1 MLSLYSGAAVTLF
14 SPGCKS
20 KSNIAAKPWMHPY
33 LLSHICDAKT
43 IKAIGDAYRKKV
55 TDEDSGNKL
64 MDILF
69 TDGTQSAVSSS
80 SADSVINSYLEQKS
94 HNDFVNGNTVTVNG
108 WVLSYTEARQC
119 ALYSFTKK

>member
-20 KSNIAAKPWMHPY
+20 KVVAKPWMQPY

-43 IKAIGDAYRKKV
+43 IKGIGEAYRKKV

-69 TDGTQSAVSSS
+69 TGGTQSNVSSS
-80 SADSVINSYLEQKS
+80 SADSVINNYLEQKS
-94 HNDFVNGNTVTVNG
+94 HDDFVNSHTITING
-108 WVLSYTEARQC
+108 WVLSDTEARQC
-119 ALYSFTKK
+119 ALYSLTN